1 MKTVLVLGSSGVVG
15 TALCKVLRREKYD
28 VVEWDIKNSYTQDLS
43 NPINN
48 TRLREMVNK
57 SDFVFFLAY
66 DVGGSK
72 YLKNITHDF
81 INRNVMLMMNTF
93 NVIGNKPC
101 IFMSSQMQNMSNT
114 YGVLKLL
121 GEHYM
126 QSMNGISVRLWNVY
140 GPEVVDEKSH
150 VITDFIHMYKK
161 NKSIHMLTDGTEK
174 RQFLHTND
182 CADALICMMNN
193 LNEILTEKKVVDLT
207 NFEWV
212 DIKGVANIIAHN
224 GNITFTDKKDTTQTK
239 CNEPD
244 DFILK
249 YWKPIINLKTG
260 IQTII
265 DGQST

>member
-28 VVEWDIKNSYTQDLS
+28 VIEWDIKNSYTQDLS

-93 NVIGNKPC
+93 DVIGNKPC

-161 NKSIHMLTDGTEK
+161 NKSIDMLTDGTEK

-249 YWKPIINLKTG
+249 YWKPTINLKSG

>member
-1 MKTVLVLGSSGVVG
+1 MIYLFIMKTVLVLGSSGVVG

-140 GPEVVDEKSH
+140 GP
-150 VITDFIHMYKK
+150 
-161 NKSIHMLTDGTEK
+161 
-174 RQFLHTND
+174 
-182 CADALICMMNN
+182 
-193 LNEILTEKKVVDLT
+193 
-207 NFEWV
+207 
-212 DIKGVANIIAHN
+212 
-224 GNITFTDKKDTTQTK
+224 
-239 CNEPD
+239 
-244 DFILK
+244 
-249 YWKPIINLKTG
+249 
-260 IQTII
+260 
-265 DGQST
+265 

>member
-1 MKTVLVLGSSGVVG
+1 MKTVSVLGSSGVVG

-28 VVEWDIKNSYTQDLS
+28 VIEWDIKNSYTQDLS

-93 NVIGNKPC
+93 DVIGNKPC

-193 LNEILTEKKVVDLT
+193 LNEILPQKQQ
-207 NFEWV
+207 
-212 DIKGVANIIAHN
+212 VA
-224 GNITFTDKKDTTQTK
+224 
-239 CNEPD
+239 
-244 DFILK
+244 
-249 YWKPIINLKTG
+249 
-260 IQTII
+260 
-265 DGQST
+265 